1 MNEVNQTPRPTKA
14 QLKAAARERKAA
26 WRRSPAGQRR
36 MAALNAANQLRIQS
50 HAALSPALADKLNA

>member
-14 QLKAAARERKAA
+14 QLKAAARARKAA
-26 WRRSPAGQRR
+26 WRKSPAGQRHY
-36 MAALNAANQLRIQS
+36 AAQAEARRLRSES